1 MSKLVALL
9 WSLVIVYM
17 YMFCLNFILGS
28 NFIFLFY
35 KLIIY
40 FTIPKKQRKIKFEPR
55 TKLNRN
61 IYSML
66 WLIFVFLLSLGMVM
80 YAIEVETKAYVVYV
94 T

>member
-9 WSLVIVYM
+9 WLLVIVYM

-35 KLIIY
+35 RLIIC
-40 FTIPKKQRKIKFEPR
+40 FTIHNKQRKIKFEPR

-61 IYSML
+61 IYSMP

-80 YAIEVETKAYVVYV
+80 YANEVETKAKIKI